1 MSEVADESREVL
13 KVLDDIEGTLAQ
25 ALRELEESWPEVVP
39 SLAAEVA
46 VAVVERARV
55 NIDELRRVL
64 I

>member
-1 MSEVADESREVL
+1 ML

-64 I
+64 L